1 MERIK
6 ISEARCRAL
15 VISCSD
21 FRFIAAQREAR
32 VALGL
37 NNAYDLVARPGGVRS
52 LVAPTSEA
60 ANVTMHEEIRLLHQ
74 LHGFERILLM
84 NHMNCG
90 AYQGLV
96 PPEGEEALHKQHLM
110 AAKRILHEAFPGLTV
125 EPYLSL
131 IVDDT
136 VEVVPVDDEAREHMW
151 DAFATGGEASRQA
164 G

>member
-1 MERIK
+1 MDRIK

-52 LVAPTSEA
+52 LVQPASEA
-60 ANVTMHEEIRLLHQ
+60 ANVTMHEEIRLLYQ

-84 NHMNCG
+84 NHINCG
-90 AYQGLV
+90 AYASLV
-96 PPEGEEALHKQHLM
+96 APEDEEALHRDHLM
-110 AAKRILHEAFPGLTV
+110 AAKRILHEHYPGLTV

-131 IVDDT
+131 IVDDS
-136 VEVVPVDDEAREHMW
+136 VEVVPIDEEAREHMW
-151 DAFATGGEASRQA
+151 DELGKGEV
-164 G
+164 

>member
-1 MERIK
+1 VERIK

-21 FRFIAAQREAR
+21 FRFVAAQREAR

-52 LVAPTSEA
+52 LVDPISEA
-60 ANVTMHEEIRLLHQ
+60 ANVTMHEEIRLLYG

-90 AYQGLV
+90 AYASITT
-96 PPEGEEALHKQHLM
+96 PENEEALHREHLA
-110 AAKRILHEAFPGLTV
+110 AAKRILQDAYPGLTV
-125 EPYLSL
+125 EPYLSV
-131 IVDDT
+131 IVDDS
-136 VEVVPVDDEAREHMW
+136 VEVVPVDQDAVRHMW
-151 DAFATGGEASRQA
+151 DAMSERR
-164 G
+164 

>member
-1 MERIK
+1 MDRIK
-6 ISEARCRAL
+6 ISEAKCRAL

-21 FRFIAAQREAR
+21 FRFVAAQREAR

-52 LVAPTSEA
+52 LVDPVSEA

-90 AYQGLV
+90 AYASLTT
-96 PPEGEEALHKQHLM
+96 PENEEALHRAHL
-110 AAKRILHEAFPGLTV
+110 AEAKRILHEAFPGLTV
-125 EPYLSL
+125 EPYLSV
-131 IVDDT
+131 IVDDS
-136 VEVVPVDDEAREHMW
+136 VEVVPVDEEARQHMW
-151 DAFATGGEASRQA
+151 DDGSPRG
-164 G
+164 

>member
-6 ISEARCRAL
+6 ISEARCLAL

-52 LVAPTSEA
+52 LVEPSSEA
-60 ANVTMHEEIRLLHQ
+60 ASVTMHEEIRLLHR

-90 AYQGLV
+90 AYQQLV
-96 PPEGEEALHKQHLM
+96 APDEEEAYHRKHLL
-110 AAKRILHEAFPGLTV
+110 AAKQVLQRQFPGLKV

-131 IVDDT
+131 IADDT
-136 VEVVPVDDEAREHMW
+136 VEVVPVDEEAR
-151 DAFATGGEASRQA
+151 RQMLA
-164 G
+164 